1 MKKAI
6 GYGLILFAVLEVYSP
21 EWWTNIKEEI
31 GKKIEE
37 AKAK

>member
-6 GYGLILFAVLEVYSP
+6 GCGLILFAVLEIYAP
-21 EWWTNIKEEI
+21 EWWTNVKEEI

-37 AKAK
+37 VKTK

>member
-6 GYGLILFAVLEVYSP
+6 GYGLILFAILEIYAP
-21 EWWTNIKEEI
+21 EWWANVKEEI

-37 AKAK
+37 VKTK